1 MEATTRRVPSS
12 TNLLKS
18 RPSGILEVHTMT
30 PLEQEEE
37 LREAMKLPLASISR
51 QRLRA
56 MQINFRRCSSVDDC
70 ISSKELMNVFNEHN
84 LGIPNRTFK
93 MLTTRFNEG
102 VGVNHERLWKF
113 LVEAQSKTGRDS
125 VQAMHKTHNHS
136 LGQRFNEE
144 LSSADR
150 AVLEKVH
157 KALVASKEYDLNEL
171 RTSCEDKDPSR
182 NGQIPKKKFKRIVE
196 EQHLP
201 LSGALLNNLLKRC
214 DEENNGMVNWFEF
227 MVLLEKAENL
237 SISHTKSATEDGTAQ
252 SNHGC
257 KANSTAK
264 KSTNAP
270 VTTNAA
276 SKSNVKPGTGKAK
289 GTKVDGVVVRKSV
302 VEKQKVVLKAK
313 GKQINNNI
321 TKKSSTEEK
330 EKSLS
335 ADQGVKGRS
344 SALSTELGKELNRK
358 VTFRTG
364 ESSPSS
370 SCNSSRR
377 GSLSSVA
384 GDSDVFKGNGQAS
397 PRIGS
402 TKSRQQSRPGST
414 VPRPASTVPAQPR
427 PGSSTSAQPRPGSS
441 TNPQPRPVS
450 ANQGQDLSPRPGSR
464 SASNSS
470 RRGSITSQASLIDLL
485 EMAGQSQSKIK
496 LPSLSSSL
504 PQLPRSLGEDDIVK
518 DMNYST
524 LSLKILSEVEIIQR
538 ANTLPGLTQPL
549 DQLLKSTPEL
559 PPLEMN
565 ALMPISEM
573 GSTTEIN
580 KSDLIGNNKINESLD
595 DEQIIEEDEIVTHGD
610 KTSTENEHVKE
621 RSNSI
626 EECLVQTKSLVSKN
640 SVAVDKNSASEKVK
654 PVLRNIPSIKTISKK
669 PGTLANKQPPST
681 NRPGKGKPTKED
693 KGGKKVSLK
702 KPPPLVKRSIKQK
715 DPKLP
720 HSMSMQNMT
729 SISEVSGVT
738 DMHHSKS
745 SPNLLPHAETE
756 EDIEVAESSLN
767 QSMSSQNSIVA
778 AQGQQ
783 DNAES
788 SLNQSMSSQNPT
800 AAETQGKKV
809 VAMDARSGTSSIGSI
824 NLSLDSSSVSSQEQQ
839 GMSRI
844 ESCHSLISTSSCSST
859 DSQAP
864 DKTPLLQGASGIMGS
879 KNWGKPVSLMNSFK
893 GLFSARHKSSDKLTG
908 SRVTLKLPQEPVKME
923 VVVREQPMSLYIPD
937 NFIDKNFKCEAP
949 KENLVLD
956 WIYGYRGNDC
966 RNNLHCNASG
976 EILYFISC
984 VAVIYNDKQHKQ
996 RYYREHTTDIRS
1008 MAVHP
1013 DQVTIATGQSD
1024 LDGTKKGVKICIRIW
1039 NCTTLKTAHVIEDDG
1054 FQQAIIC
1061 LSFSQNL
1068 LAAVD
1073 NYETHTM
1080 SLWDCKT
1087 FKKVAETKCNTDVV
1101 CQIGFHPKIT
1111 TRIVSV
1117 GKDHLVFWDLKGT
1130 SIQET
1135 MQADYG
1141 EHAKPKFT
1149 ICMLFRSNGDLV
1161 TGDSNGMICVWLSG
1175 QNTISQVIRTT
1186 ECPVFALIPYKN
1198 SLVSGGRDGSLCVWE
1213 VKETISNKTS
1223 ELFIPTSAGGV
1234 RTILIVD
1241 QFIYVGTTLNCI
1253 LGSKLSETESILSG
1267 VAIEKEL
1274 ITQGHYDE
1282 IHGLKVFPAQT
1293 ALAPVGSQTSQGV
1306 FLTCGYDGMVCCY
1319 DTNTHHALW
1328 KHWIKEC
1335 NMQCMDIHPSG
1346 KILVT
1351 GAKSSDLCFFSM
1363 TVEGS
1368 LFELNR
1374 MKISKSMITT
1384 VKFSPDGQ
1392 VLAAG
1397 CHDGRITTVKLL
1409 DDGRSAE
1416 VIGKCNIHQSSITG
1430 LDWSKVKCYHGNYIL
1445 QSSSSTLEYF
1455 NFTSSCELI
1464 NNLAESRNADW
1475 ITNNCMTGFYTNGIW
1490 GGDTDVTEFNYVTR
1504 SHDQNLIAAGDEDG
1518 NVTLFTYPCCKQEA
1532 KFKNFRGHTFGV
1544 NSVEFGETDK
1554 YLISIGNRDCAII
1567 QWTLKK

>member
-470 RRGSITSQASLIDLL
+470 RRGSITSQ
-485 EMAGQSQSKIK
+485 
-496 LPSLSSSL
+496 
-504 PQLPRSLGEDDIVK
+504 
-518 DMNYST
+518 
-524 LSLKILSEVEIIQR
+524 
-538 ANTLPGLTQPL
+538 
-549 DQLLKSTPEL
+549 
-559 PPLEMN
+559 
-565 ALMPISEM
+565 
-573 GSTTEIN
+573 
-580 KSDLIGNNKINESLD
+580 
-595 DEQIIEEDEIVTHGD
+595 
-610 KTSTENEHVKE
+610 
-621 RSNSI
+621 
-626 EECLVQTKSLVSKN
+626 
-640 SVAVDKNSASEKVK
+640 
-654 PVLRNIPSIKTISKK
+654 
-669 PGTLANKQPPST
+669 
-681 NRPGKGKPTKED
+681 
-693 KGGKKVSLK
+693 GGKKVSLK

-1351 GAKSSDLCFFSM
+1351 GAKSSDIGSSLCFFSM